1 MSSYTHKVELN
12 DFRGAWTAFNRKITF
27 ELFEAYENMQVSES
41 EIIDV
46 FCLFFNKCKGPPT
59 RIPRYIRCIDG
70 LACSDIPL

>member
-41 EIIDV
+41 GIIEV
-46 FCLFFNKCKGPPT
+46 FLVNFQ
-59 RIPRYIRCIDG
+59 
-70 LACSDIPL
+70 